1 MPLRYRVNKT
11 TDSAPETLI
20 LEVTTVKGLAA
31 LEKYLRNMPEESYA
45 YDVIIFRGVL
55 PQNCKENR
63 RSIRRLCKKYG
74 NLFHHER
81 TRKSLVSGVWI
92 KSEEV
97 PIKQTPESLYDLLDN
112 MGSVAIFDIKD
123 QAELASA
130 HDQCIKKIG
139 TGLVNPMYGMN
150 LQLNETCYLN
160 NIPFLITPEQNN
172 KISPEDPMIGINRPT
187 KYIGSPFS
195 YTPFHWEDGGCDSV
209 NIVTEGLEPDAKL
222 WMFIRNADNDSIQKK
237 YTQDTRTMIRRGDF
251 PDESI
256 LPGCSWPDCHKIFLR
271 THEYVFK
278 TKARTEFLVQQVG
291 DVVYVAPH
299 VLHQVINLSTN
310 YAEAVNV
317 GSSRWL
323 ETNIYGRVQ
332 LYYKETYTC
341 REDGCGNKYHTAE
354 ALRNHLLHH
363 TWSNL
368 EQAKLRY
375 PDLDNLLPDP
385 KPALFGEIRESSN
398 YCQKLMGSPSHS
410 ELQEKSSSHSPDA
423 VSHYPDLN
431 NQNTSLVQPS
441 ERSTSDPGLIPSP
454 SDPAGVGLS
463 KIDGIMEEADREI
476 GVVHTIASQPHL
488 GPVTTVYVPTE
499 NHVST
504 NQGKYVIKG
513 PAVAPPSSRF
523 PYSKPGCPRCGYAGE
538 QLNRHLRKCKDLTCP
553 KCKKVQSK
561 YSYTRHVSTCGKD
574 PDIQRLLENNARL
587 AAEFAS
593 EKFTTQQKQT
603 KDNLSGE

>member
-1 MPLRYRVNKT
+1 MPLRYRVNKS
-11 TDSAPETLI
+11 TDTAPETLI

-31 LEKYLRNMPEESYA
+31 LEKYLRDMPEESYA

-63 RSIRRLCKKYG
+63 RSIRRLCEKYG

-81 TRKSLVSGVWI
+81 TRKSSVSGVWI

-97 PIKQTPESLYDLLDN
+97 PSKQTPESLYDLLDN
-112 MGSVAIFDIKD
+112 MGSVAIFDIED

-209 NIVTEGLEPDAKL
+209 NIVTEASEPDAKL
-222 WMFIRNADNDSIQKK
+222 WVFIRNADNDSIQKK
-237 YTQDTRTMIRRGDF
+237 YTQDTRTMIRKGDF

-256 LPGCSWPDCHKIFLR
+256 LPGCPWPDCHKIFLR
-271 THEYVFK
+271 THEYVSK

-299 VLHQVINLSTN
+299 VLHQVINLSTH
-310 YAEAVNV
+310 YAEPVNV
-317 GSSRWL
+317 GSFRWL
-323 ETNIYGRVQ
+323 ESNQGFVKCECPGCAIVNIYRPANIYGRVQ
-332 LYYKETYTC
+332 LYYKETYTR
-341 REDGCGNKYHTAE
+341 REDGCGNEYHTAE

-363 TWSNL
+363 TWNNL

-385 KPALFGEIRESSN
+385 KPALFGEIRGSSN

-410 ELQEKSSSHSPDA
+410 ELQGKSSSHSPDA
-423 VSHYPDLN
+423 VSHYPDLK

-441 ERSTSDPGLIPSP
+441 ERSTSDPGLTPSP

-463 KIDGIMEEADREI
+463 KINGIMEQADGKI
-476 GVVHTIASQPHL
+476 GVVHLTLAQSPLYTSQ
-488 GPVTTVYVPTE
+488 
-499 NHVST
+499 
-504 NQGKYVIKG
+504 
-513 PAVAPPSSRF
+513 
-523 PYSKPGCPRCGYAGE
+523 
-538 QLNRHLRKCKDLTCP
+538 RKITSP
-553 KCKKVQSK
+553 
-561 YSYTRHVSTCGKD
+561 
-574 PDIQRLLENNARL
+574 
-587 AAEFAS
+587 
-593 EKFTTQQKQT
+593 
-603 KDNLSGE
+603 

>member
-11 TDSAPETLI
+11 TDSAPEILI
-20 LEVTTVKGLAA
+20 LEVTTVEGLAA
-31 LEKYLRNMPEESYA
+31 LEKYLRDMPEESYA
-45 YDVIIFRGVL
+45 YGVII
-55 PQNCKENR
+55 
-63 RSIRRLCKKYG
+63 
-74 NLFHHER
+74 
-81 TRKSLVSGVWI
+81 
-92 KSEEV
+92 
-97 PIKQTPESLYDLLDN
+97 
-112 MGSVAIFDIKD
+112 
-123 QAELASA
+123 
-130 HDQCIKKIG
+130 
-139 TGLVNPMYGMN
+139 
-150 LQLNETCYLN
+150 
-160 NIPFLITPEQNN
+160 
-172 KISPEDPMIGINRPT
+172 
-187 KYIGSPFS
+187 
-195 YTPFHWEDGGCDSV
+195 EDGGCDSV
-209 NIVTEGLEPDAKL
+209 NIVTEGIEPDAKL

-237 YTQDTRTMIRRGDF
+237 YTQDTRTMIRKGDF

-256 LPGCSWPDCHKIFLR
+256 LPGCPWPDCHKIFLR
-271 THEYVFK
+271 THEYVSK

-299 VLHQVINLSTN
+299 VLHQMNNLSTN

-323 ETNIYGRVQ
+323 ESNQGFVKCECPGCAIVNIYRPANIYGRVQ
-332 LYYKETYTC
+332 LHYKETYTC
-341 REDGCGNKYHTAE
+341 REDGCDNEYHTAE

-410 ELQEKSSSHSPDA
+410 ELQEKSSPHSPDA
-423 VSHYPDLN
+423 MSHYPDLKN
-431 NQNTSLVQPS
+431 RNTSLVQPS
-441 ERSTSDPGLIPSP
+441 ERSTSDPGLTPSP
-454 SDPAGVGLS
+454 SDPTGVGLS
-463 KIDGIMEEADREI
+463 KINGIMEEADREI

-488 GPVTTVYVPTE
+488 GPVTTVYVPTK

-523 PYSKPGCPRCGYAGE
+523 PFSKPGCPRCGYVGE

-587 AAEFAS
+587 AVKFAS
-593 EKFTTQQKQT
+593 ENFTMQQKQT
-603 KDNLSGE
+603 KDNLSGK